1 MNTAPLQYSACAHG
15 KLIARKNPASKLIEW
30 QCPLDARDPNRCGAK
45 YDFDRLRPVLL
56 PVVGLRNQANHAQ
69 SANAS
74 LSVGMPSSAFTVVCP
89 ITPPPNDPLER
100 KRHATSNTCGTK
112 KQKGAEWED
121 AMLVDETPMPLP
133 RQPQLLPLPYTP
145 ATPNPTHQAHRASST
160 IATSHVA
167 SHQNASY
174 PAVASSLGLHA
185 YAVQPATVQSTYFL
199 NASLQNAASSTQQL
213 SALGAPANTVNNAT
227 LPSSQAMIGTAV
239 PPPNANTLASTS
251 NAHEYSNPHD
261 LRMQLER
268 QRVLNSQTA
277 FLLQQ
282 RMDELMQLGA
292 SYREMRVSQREIT
305 ETLDAYKAEYNKL
318 RAEHQA
324 LKARL
329 PHP

>member
-1 MNTAPLQYSACAHG
+1 MNAAPLQYSACAHG

-89 ITPPPNDPLER
+89 IAPPPNDPLER

-145 ATPNPTHQAHRASST
+145 ATPNPTHQAH
-160 IATSHVA
+160 
-167 SHQNASY
+167 
-174 PAVASSLGLHA
+174 P
-185 YAVQPATVQSTYFL
+185 
-199 NASLQNAASSTQQL
+199 SSTQQL